1 MKLKDLE
8 KDIALMEQTVK
19 KMESLNRNVQDM
31 DQQVDKVQKDMVQE
45 LQSLERQSEPGR

>member
-8 KDIALMEQTVK
+8 KDIELMEQTVK
-19 KMESLNRNVQDM
+19 KMESLNKNVQEM

-45 LQSLERQSEPGR
+45 LHTLETPG